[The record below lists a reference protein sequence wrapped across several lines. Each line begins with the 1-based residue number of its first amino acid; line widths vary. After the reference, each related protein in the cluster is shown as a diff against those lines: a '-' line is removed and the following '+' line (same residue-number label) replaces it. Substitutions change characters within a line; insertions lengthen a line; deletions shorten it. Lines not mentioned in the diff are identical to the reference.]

1 VLLHHPDHH
10 PRFFSR
16 FELIVD
22 KMYLCSRI
30 NYRYSII
37 LVELDEF
44 PEILIQVPVGVPPK
58 TTVAAVGPVEP
69 VNVNPP

>member
-1 VLLHHPDHH
+1 
-10 PRFFSR
+10 
-16 FELIVD
+16 
-22 KMYLCSRI
+22 LCSRI
-30 NYRYSII
+30 NYRYSTNI

-44 PEILIQVPVGVPPK
+44 PEILIGQVPVGVPPK

>member
-1 VLLHHPDHH
+1 
-10 PRFFSR
+10 
-16 FELIVD
+16 
-22 KMYLCSRI
+22 LCSRI
-30 NYRYSII
+30 NGTAPII

-44 PEILIQVPVGVPPK
+44 PEILIGQVPVGVPPK